1 MGIKKH
7 RQNTFGFV
15 TIGRKMANF
24 DRTGQP
30 KDDEDLIII
39 HVGHLSVERY
49 NRVVESIIAF
59 MNKRWPDFKTMGIDN

>member
-1 MGIKKH
+1 MGIVKS
-7 RQNTFGFV
+7 RQNTKAYI

-39 HVGHLSVERY
+39 HVGHLSDERY
-49 NRVVESIIAF
+49 NRVVQSIIAF
-59 MNKRWPDFKTMGIDN
+59 INKRWPDVKTMGIDN